1 MWRWIAKAGIIGDV
15 GDGSKR
21 SECGYRSFYLSRIV
35 AGGGTGEDEEA
46 GTWVFSGGGSKPGR
60 LGDDRAEEGGW
71 HSWKQQCQWFRA
83 LQEDGSNGL
92 EMTMRNNTDNSI
104 FSP

>member
-35 AGGGTGEDEEA
+35 AGGGIQEKMRRLERGSSVGEGA
-46 GTWVFSGGGSKPGR
+46 S
-60 LGDDRAEEGGW
+60 LGGW
-71 HSWKQQCQWFRA
+71 EMTGPRR
-83 LQEDGSNGL
+83 EDGIAGSSSVNGSGL
-92 EMTMRNNTDNSI
+92 YKRMGAMGWK
-104 FSP
+104 